1 MIFLKKAIINIS
13 TIQIQAASKQE
24 EIVELITEAVIYKDS
39 GDYYIIY
46 EESEISGL
54 EGTTTTLKINET
66 KVSMKREGNNT
77 SVMEFEKG
85 KRYKTSYKTE
95 YGNMFMELLTKKV
108 ETNINEEPLTMDIK
122 IEYEIVIKDMFE
134 GKNKM
139 HIKVN

>member
-1 MIFLKKAIINIS
+1 MQS
-13 TIQIQAASKQE
+13 SSKQE
-24 EIVELITEAVIYKDS
+24 EIVELITEAVIYKE
-39 GDYYIIY
+39 GEDYYIIY

-54 EGTTTTLKINET
+54 EGTTTTLKINNSS
-66 KVSMKREGNNT
+66 VSMKREGNNT

-95 YGNMFMELLTKKV
+95 YGNMFMELLTKNV
-108 ETNINEEPLTMDIK
+108 ITNINEDPLTMDIK
-122 IEYEIVIKDMFE
+122 IDYEIVIKDMFE